1 MKKTKE
7 ETEKRKKRERA
18 NFAFFKALFI
28 FSIAI
33 TVLPGV
39 GCQPNQ
45 TVLKDVAPSP
55 TPMETVEAKKTTL
68 EEDLNEMRTANF
80 GFIFVFRR
88 KDGGEFDKE
97 DQKFLREN
105 TPPETNR
112 WRRSDDGKAFI
123 AGSWYTFA
131 PEQLAAL
138 RNRFNVEDYSTPEAK
153 EAANKAFNAQS
164 EAPNNS
170 ATPGNSA
177 SRNSNNAVNKN
188 SNGAVKPQANK

>member
-1 MKKTKE
+1 MKKTKIE
-7 ETEKRKKRERA
+7 REKGSKGVREI
-18 NFAFFKALFI
+18 FAFSKLPFFCLI
-28 FSIAI
+28 L
-33 TVLPGV
+33 TLVLLGF

-55 TPMETVEAKKTTL
+55 SPMETVESKKTTL

-123 AGSWYTFA
+123 AGSWYTFS
-131 PEQLAAL
+131 PEQLTAL
-138 RNRFNVEDYSTPEAK
+138 RGRFNIEDYSTPQAK
-153 EAANKAFNAQS
+153 EAANRAFNTQTDS
-164 EAPNNS
+164 PNNT
-170 ATPGNSA
+170 ANK
-177 SRNSNNAVNKN
+177 NSNTAVNKN
-188 SNGAVKPQANK
+188 SNSATKIQANK

>member
-1 MKKTKE
+1 MMKKTKKAE
-7 ETEKRKKRERA
+7 ERGGKGDGKNVSFSK
-18 NFAFFKALFI
+18 FLII
-28 FSIAI
+28 FSIAATI
-33 TVLPGV
+33 LPGA

-45 TVLKDVAPSP
+45 TVLKDVAPP

-88 KDGGEFDKE
+88 KDGGVFDKE

-112 WRRSDDGKAFI
+112 WRRSEDGKAFI
-123 AGSWYTFA
+123 AGSGFTFA

-153 EAANKAFNAQS
+153 EAAGKAFNGQTN
-164 EAPNNS
+164 APANTANK
-170 ATPGNSA
+170 
-177 SRNSNNAVNKN
+177 NSNTSAATNKN
-188 SNGAVKPQANK
+188 SNGAAKTQTNK

>member
-1 MKKTKE
+1 M
-7 ETEKRKKRERA
+7 
-18 NFAFFKALFI
+18 FSCSGLLFTLLAVSVLL
-28 FSIAI
+28 SI
-33 TVLPGV
+33 

-55 TPMETVEAKKTTL
+55 TPMETVEAKKTTF

-88 KDGGEFDKE
+88 KDGGEFDKD

-123 AGSWYTFA
+123 AGSWFTFS

-138 RNRFNVEDYSTPEAK
+138 RSRFNVEDYSTPEAK
-153 EAANKAFNAQS
+153 EAANKAFNGQTNTS
-164 EAPNNS
+164 SN
-170 ATPGNSA
+170 TP
-177 SRNSNNAVNKN
+177 NKN
-188 SNGAVKPQANK
+188 SNRAAKTPANK

>member
-1 MKKTKE
+1 MKKL
-7 ETEKRKKRERA
+7 KKSD
-18 NFAFFKALFI
+18 FKNKKPSVISRSKTACLTVLFI
-28 FSIAI
+28 VL
-33 TVLPGV
+33 TVFNF

-45 TVLKDVAPSP
+45 TVLKDVAPAA
-55 TPMETVEAKKTTL
+55 TPMQTVESKKTTL

-112 WRRSDDGKAFI
+112 WRRSDDGRAFT
-123 AGSWYTFA
+123 AGSWYTFS

-138 RNRFNVEDYSTPEAK
+138 RTRFNVEDYSTPEAK
-153 EAANKAFNAQS
+153 EAAGKAFNAQGDS
-164 EAPNNS
+164 PANTANK
-170 ATPGNSA
+170 
-177 SRNSNNAVNKN
+177 NSNNAVKKN
-188 SNGAVKPQANK
+188 SNSAVKAPANK